1 MFPAQG
7 RINTPLSM
15 SPSLLPILAQAGRAF
30 LDVLYPPQCAVCH
43 GAAPSGEVL
52 CEACLEKAPRIVA
65 PYCQVCSQP
74 FAGNIKGP
82 FTCSDCNERHFAF
95 ACAVATRR
103 SRDSVRELIHQFK
116 YGGKIPLK
124 KQLGRW
130 LSETL
135 EDPRLREPRCER
147 LVPVPLHHARRRER
161 GFNQAH
167 ILAEELSR
175 ASGIPVLDCLRRT
188 RYTATQTAFDRA
200 ARMENLRGAFHL
212 RQHRAVTDLHLLL
225 IDDVLTTG
233 STVDECARV
242 LMAAGAASV
251 RVATV
256 ARA

>member
-1 MFPAQG
+1 
-7 RINTPLSM
+7 M
-15 SPSLLPILAQAGRAF
+15 SSSLLPLFSRVGRMV
-30 LDVLYPPQCAVCH
+30 LDVLYPPHCVVCR
-43 GAAPSGEVL
+43 GPAPSGEVL
-52 CEACLEKAPRIVA
+52 CNACQAKAPRIAA
-65 PYCQVCSQP
+65 PYCEVCSEPFSGKIEGAFICSRCGAHP
-74 FAGNIKGP
+74 FA
-82 FTCSDCNERHFAF
+82 FQ
-95 ACAVATRR
+95 CAVSTRR

-116 YGGKIPLK
+116 YGGKVPLQ

-130 LSETL
+130 LAETL
-135 EDPRLREPRCER
+135 EDPRLQMPRCDR

-161 GFNQAH
+161 GFNQARL
-167 ILAEELSR
+167 LADELSR
-175 ASGIPVLDCLRRT
+175 ASGIPVDDCLKRT

-212 RQHRAVTDLHLLL
+212 RQHRAVTGLHLLL